1 MISELPCE
9 CEYYNEHDPYAVAI
23 KKDSV
28 VVGRL
33 PRMHSATFWSFLQ
46 SSSITCR
53 VTGTVR
59 YSRDLQQGGLEIPCD
74 LIFQGD
80 PLHVEK
86 VLKRV
91 MKEAEKKAKEKSEV
105 KKRLKER
112 RPVKQMERKA

>member
-1 MISELPCE
+1 M
-9 CEYYNEHDPYAVAI
+9 AI

-28 VVGRL
+28 IVGHL

-59 YSRDLQQGGLEIPCD
+59 YSRDLEQGGLEIPCD

-86 VLKRV
+86 V
-91 MKEAEKKAKEKSEV
+91 KEKSDE
-105 KKRLKER
+105 KSRKES
-112 RPVKQMERKA
+112 